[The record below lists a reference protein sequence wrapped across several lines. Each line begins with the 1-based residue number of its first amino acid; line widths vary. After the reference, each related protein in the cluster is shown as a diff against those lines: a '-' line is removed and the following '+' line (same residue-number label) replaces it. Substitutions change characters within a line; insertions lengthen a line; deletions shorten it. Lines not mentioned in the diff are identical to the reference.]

1 MKNHVPTIILCFPA
15 DPAESWF
22 ARGDTR
28 GIAEGTYLSAIA
40 QEKAKPPLYRI
51 VCQYKVDQYEA
62 TTPLSAYYH

>member
-1 MKNHVPTIILCFPA
+1 VQGN
-15 DPAESWF
+15 
-22 ARGDTR
+22 TR

-40 QEKAKPPLYRI
+40 QEKARPPLYRI